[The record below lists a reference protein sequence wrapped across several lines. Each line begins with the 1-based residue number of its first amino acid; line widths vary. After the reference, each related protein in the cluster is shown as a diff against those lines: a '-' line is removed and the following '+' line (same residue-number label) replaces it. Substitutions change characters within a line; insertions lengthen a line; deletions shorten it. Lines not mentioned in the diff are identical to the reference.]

1 MAFKPV
7 VISQLGVPLGGVA
20 CGDMSI
26 AMAWFIASEGKVD
39 FRHRRPNVPRVVRE
53 LAAPLRLP
61 EGGTFPDELQRAF
74 EGAADR
80 FARQELRAPR
90 MRKMW
95 SASFDDVLVP
105 AMRDRRRSAI
115 VGLWYNVI
123 NRLVPEISGQ
133 PGLKTWHWV
142 TITNLRSVPRSKLS
156 YPVRDGQDPAER
168 VEAVTLL
175 DPLADGRRPGIW
187 KGPATVEIAV
197 IRLAAGRVGKKKD
210 GRGTPIGEGR
220 VLGGIFGR
228 ARPLNQPGPAS
239 EPATVPHGTPEPV
252 DPCADLRLRL
262 ARSNG
267 LLALYQ
273 ARLEEVGD
281 LAGELIDPEIEDGT
295 GAPDEIGEAG
305 IVDDQT
311 GEEG

>member
-1 MAFKPV
+1 MAVKPV
-7 VISQLGVPLGGVA
+7 IIAQLGIPLGGVA

-26 AMAWFIASEGKVD
+26 AMAWFIASDGKVD
-39 FRHRRPNVPRVVRE
+39 FRDRRPNVPRLVRE

-80 FARQELRAPR
+80 FARRELRAPR
-90 MRKMW
+90 MRRMW
-95 SASFDDVLVP
+95 SASFDEVLLP
-105 AMRDRRRSAI
+105 AMRDRGRSAV
-115 VGLWYNVI
+115 VGVWYNVI

-133 PGLKTWHWV
+133 PGLRTWHWV
-142 TITNLRSVPRSKLS
+142 TVTHLRRVPRRKLS
-156 YPVRDGQDPAER
+156 YPLREGQDPDEQ

-187 KGPATVEIAV
+187 KGPATVEVAI

-210 GRGTPIGEGR
+210 GRGTPIGDGR
-220 VLGGIFGR
+220 VLGGIFGQ
-228 ARPLNQPGPAS
+228 ARPLSQAQPSPRPDPAPS
-239 EPATVPHGTPEPV
+239 PAPDPI
-252 DPCADLRLRL
+252 DPCADLRRRL
-262 ARSNG
+262 VRSNG
-267 LLALYQ
+267 LLALFQ

-281 LAGELIDPEIEDGT
+281 LADGSVDPELEDGT

-305 IVDDQT
+305 IVDDED
-311 GEEG
+311 GEET